1 MNDKITLKQYVD
13 YKFKN
18 IQDTINNIINGKDT
32 DTINLSFD
40 NENVDLECI
49 NETADNDANNKIT
62 ADDVLTDSMHRYI
75 SDIELEKLNE
85 CISKTELNTTVKEI
99 TNNFK
104 MALNDQLD
112 NILNNRDAIN
122 AINSIKDVISNN
134 QESLDL
140 FKDLVSKEEFKD
152 HLNDGLHLSS
162 EDRIALNLLLKFID
176 KGCADWNAVEGDANY
191 IRNKPS
197 SLPANGGNAETL
209 GGYCVYKLMTKQSE
223 KYIIGINTA
232 KTYGLNEVNLLLT
245 AKNVNKL
252 EKYLVDF
259 TSICIREGDYQPQ
272 NLNIGTVTLYGVGD
286 GTQICNSNVKISNSK
301 IRDLKFINCNITING
316 ASGSLQNIV
325 FENCVINLLD
335 VNQYIIKNNIF
346 RNCKFTMDKIYNSI
360 IKDNIFDST
369 MALIYF
375 GGGNII
381 SDNVII

>member
-62 ADDVLTDSMHRYI
+62 ADDVLTDTMHRYI

-162 EDRIALNLLLKFID
+162 EDRIPLNLLLKFIIFSHT
-176 KGCADWNAVEGDANY
+176 NEGSLNSFTKSSVFFPV
-191 IRNKPS
+191 ITPS
-197 SLPANGGNAETL
+197 FI
-209 GGYCVYKLMTKQSE
+209 VY
-223 KYIIGINTA
+223 
-232 KTYGLNEVNLLLT
+232 NLL
-245 AKNVNKL
+245 N
-252 EKYLVDF
+252 
-259 TSICIREGDYQPQ
+259 
-272 NLNIGTVTLYGVGD
+272 
-286 GTQICNSNVKISNSK
+286 
-301 IRDLKFINCNITING
+301 
-316 ASGSLQNIV
+316 
-325 FENCVINLLD
+325 
-335 VNQYIIKNNIF
+335 
-346 RNCKFTMDKIYNSI
+346 
-360 IKDNIFDST
+360 
-369 MALIYF
+369 
-375 GGGNII
+375 
-381 SDNVII
+381 

>member
-62 ADDVLTDSMHRYI
+62 ADDVLTDSMHRY
-75 SDIELEKLNE
+75 
-85 CISKTELNTTVKEI
+85 
-99 TNNFK
+99 K

-209 GGYCVYKLMTKQSE
+209 GGYCVYRLMTKQSE

-245 AKNVNKL
+245 TKNVNKL

-272 NLNIGTVTLYGVGD
+272 NLNIGAVTLYGVGD